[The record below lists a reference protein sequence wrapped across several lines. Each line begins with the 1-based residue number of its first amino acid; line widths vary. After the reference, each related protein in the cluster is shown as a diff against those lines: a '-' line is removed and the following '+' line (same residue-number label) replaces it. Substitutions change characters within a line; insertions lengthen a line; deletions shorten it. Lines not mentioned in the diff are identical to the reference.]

1 MREAE
6 LQHQS
11 FRLPRALLD
20 RLRGHAARRQASQ
33 ASLVA
38 RYIEEGIKLD
48 NYPLIV
54 FRDSPVGRRAML
66 EGSRLDVAQVVQTL
80 RNEGGSLEAAGTY
93 LSLTPAQIRAC
104 VRYYADNAEDVR
116 AYSERID
123 AENARLRASWER
135 EQAVLT

>member
-1 MREAE
+1 MKEAE

-20 RLRGHAARRQASQ
+20 RLRGRAASWQASQ

-38 RYIEEGIKLD
+38 RYIDEGIKLD
-48 NYPLIV
+48 TYPLIV

-80 RNEGGSLEAAGTY
+80 RNEGGSVEAAAAH

-104 VRYYADNAEDVR
+104 VRYYADNEDEVR
-116 AYSERID
+116 AYSERMD
-123 AENARLRASWER
+123 AENERLRASCER